1 MSTLSVPY
9 VILASPVEKGGAPLS
24 SRGLTN
30 QRLRIVLWF
39 CSRLERPH
47 NSLSYILRERPRL
60 SRKERFRRNQ
70 WIPGR
75 RQGRHRSQKR
85 SLEQKKCLRRSSSY
99 FQFGRRRMFDRAAI
113 VLAFSWAPST
123 SRATVEQW
131 YAAASSFA
139 SARSTDVSI
148 QSFEAWSFRTVPPP
162 VGAASR
168 VFRKFSAKLYTSLL
182 VTLVS
187 LAQSRSDH
195 SFAASQNMNTRGGRS
210 IGAVRRRRSFKPFL
224 SASSVSPKI
233 RRVEPVRVQAS
244 QSPA

>member
-70 WIPGR
+70 WMPG
-75 RQGRHRSQKR
+75 GGKEGIDLTEKVPETIIFVGF
-85 SLEQKKCLRRSSSY
+85 SLGEGGCST
-99 FQFGRRRMFDRAAI
+99 GPAI

-168 VFRKFSAKLYTSLL
+168 VFRKFSAELYTSLL

-195 SFAASQNMNTRGGRS
+195 SFAALQNMNTRGGRS

-233 RRVEPVRVQAS
+233 LRVEPVRVQAS